1 MSTHVFPA
9 RFFATAIGAAA
20 CFAGSIVTA
29 GAQTTVTLNAPA
41 AQVTDVMIRAGAA
54 ANTNFNT
61 SDMFA
66 TRASTNPDYLRRALI
81 KFDTQNTIPSG
92 SKITSAVM
100 TLTVKTGGADA
111 ARPIGVYPVTTSF
124 VQEEATWNKRRTAT
138 AWTTLGGDLGAKT
151 ASFIASNVAGAKVSV
166 DVTALVQAAVSSA
179 SSRYTRI
186 ALTDLGASTS
196 ASYREYFSSKA
207 VDPSVRPVL
216 KVVYGGAAPAPAPLP
231 PPILPTTTLRVLQY
245 NTHHGGWN
253 TASPSVYDP
262 GRIVDW
268 IVKINPDVVSMNE
281 IEVGTGWS
289 NGADQGVLYTN
300 LLEQRTGI
308 TWYKVFVNARGAT
321 TGNGNLVLSKYPFI
335 ATASTLLSYA
345 RAAVDATISVNGR
358 TINVTSTHMDS
369 VSQSNR
375 LKETGE
381 VVAWETTLAE
391 ERIICGDWNAWP
403 GTTEIAKMQASYVE
417 TWSAAKTAGTALGN
431 GITHGS
437 HQIDYIFQSKT
448 AAHLTLKSVQIF
460 NTADANGIMPS
471 DHQPMLAVFQVQ

>member
-1 MSTHVFPA
+1 MSTHASHA
-9 RFFATAIGAAA
+9 RFFATAVAAA
-20 CFAGSIVTA
+20 CLAGSIGTA
-29 GAQTTVTLNAPA
+29 SAQTTVTLNAPA
-41 AQVTDVMIRAGAA
+41 TQVTDVMIQAGAA
-54 ANTNFNT
+54 ANTNFNA

-100 TLTVKTGGADA
+100 TLTVKTGGTDA
-111 ARPIGVYPVTTSF
+111 ARTIGVYPVTTSF
-124 VQEEATWNKRRTAT
+124 VQEQATWNKRRTAT

-151 ASFIASNVAGAKVSV
+151 VSFIASNVAGAKVSV
-166 DVTALVQAAVSSA
+166 DVTALVQAAVTAS

-207 VDPSVRPVL
+207 VDPSVRPLL
-216 KVVYGGAAPAPAPLP
+216 KVVYGGAAPP
-231 PPILPTTTLRVLQY
+231 PPPSPILPATTLRVLHY

-262 GRIVDW
+262 GTIVDW

-289 NGADQGVLYTN
+289 KGADQTELYKN
-300 LLEQRTGI
+300 LIEQRTGI

-358 TINVTSTHMDS
+358 TINFTSTHLDN

-375 LKETGE
+375 VKETGE

-403 GTTEIAKMQASYVE
+403 GTTEILKMQTSYVE
-417 TWSAAKTAGTALGN
+417 TWSAAKAAGTALGN
-431 GITHGS
+431 GITHGA

-448 AAHLTLKSVQIF
+448 ATHLTLKSVQIF

-471 DHQPMLAVFQVQ
+471 DHQPVLAVFQVR